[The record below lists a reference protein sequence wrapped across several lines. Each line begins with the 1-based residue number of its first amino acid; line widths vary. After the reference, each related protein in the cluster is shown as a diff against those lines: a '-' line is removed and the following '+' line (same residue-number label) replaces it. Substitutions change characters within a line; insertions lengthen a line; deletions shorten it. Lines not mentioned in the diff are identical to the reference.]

1 MGQEDEGSKTEL
13 PTAKRLRDARKK
25 GDVPKSPDVG
35 ITLGFLFALLLLWMV
50 FEMLVGQIMSLTE
63 HILSSPGSDFATSL
77 KLLGGEAVDVFIN
90 ITALVVIPLALFGLV
105 VEFLVVGPV
114 VTADKFTPK
123 LSHLNAVEGVK
134 KMFGA
139 DNLVELLKSIIK
151 TAFLITI
158 VFIVVRGAIGDLLL
172 LPNAEPEHVIAGLWY
187 LIVRVFGYASILF
200 IMIMFFDTA
209 YQRHSFVNKM
219 KMSIRDIRDEY
230 KNMEGD
236 PMMKGARR
244 DLGQEWAREGPTQ
257 AAKDANVLVVNPIHV
272 AIAIK
277 YDAEETKI
285 PMITG
290 RGEEAT
296 AREMRNAAAEAGV
309 PVLRNEQLARALLA
323 SEESDDFVPKEFFD
337 ITAEVILWA
346 RQVSEQLSDTAKAE
360 DLSNAMEPPGEDL
373 TSYHSHLRSV

>member
-1 MGQEDEGSKTEL
+1 L
-13 PTAKRLRDARKK
+13 
-25 GDVPKSPDVG
+25 
-35 ITLGFLFALLLLWMV
+35 
-50 FEMLVGQIMSLTE
+50 
-63 HILSSPGSDFATSL
+63 
-77 KLLGGEAVDVFIN
+77 
-90 ITALVVIPLALFGLV
+90 
-105 VEFLVVGPV
+105 
-114 VTADKFTPK
+114 
-123 LSHLNAVEGVK
+123 
-134 KMFGA
+134 
-139 DNLVELLKSIIK
+139 
-151 TAFLITI
+151 
-158 VFIVVRGAIGDLLL
+158 AIGDLLL

-236 PMMKGARR
+236 PMMK
-244 DLGQEWAREGPTQ
+244 
-257 AAKDANVLVVNPIHV
+257 VLVVNPIHV

-337 ITAEVILWA
+337 IIAEVILWA